1 MDQLDVFTVSDNDVV
16 KVPYKSYICLFFR
29 GIKNSS

>member
-1 MDQLDVFTVSDNDVV
+1 MDQLDVFTVSNNDVV

-29 GIKNSS
+29 GIKKSS